1 MATYREIVG
10 KKIKKVS
17 SDPSS
22 GTEGEMWYNSTT
34 GTLRGL
40 GILKAWVSASPQFNA
55 REGSSA
61 SFGTQTA
68 GITSGGNIGGA
79 VTNLTEE
86 YNGTGW
92 TTGGALPTSIF
103 DHAGDGT
110 QTSAFSAGGQPTDPG
125 SATTATCSYNGTSW
139 TSLPA
144 LSTARK
150 KITGLGASSTA
161 ALVFGGQIEP
171 PGASTNASEEY
182 SGSSWT
188 TGGTLN
194 SVRSKSGG
202 AGTQT
207 AGLGFGGYMPSSGP
221 GSPGVLANTETYDGT
236 SWSEV
241 NDMNTARQSL
251 GGFGTQTAALGAGG
265 STPPQSTATET
276 WDGTN
281 WTTSPATLGTATTSM
296 SSAGTTS
303 GGWIAGG
310 YNPPGS
316 VGANTE
322 EYNSSVSAVTAGA
335 WASGPSRVNTL
346 TNAASADGTPS
357 AWLVWGGRGAP
368 GTPPYTSNV
377 SEEFNGSAFSN
388 TPNLNT
394 AARDRWGGGSEPAAW
409 AAGGTQPAYIAAT
422 EEYNG
427 SSWSSVE
434 DMPSAAAG
442 VGSFGPQTAGIWVV
456 GQIPNPPGA
465 YPNAALSY
473 DGTDWTVGPAL
484 NTARINQGGGAVGV
498 TTAGLL
504 ASGED
509 APGSVLLNAEEWGG
523 SSWTSVNSM
532 ITGTGGNTDGAFGT
546 QTAAIYAGGNS
557 TSSPNNGVTIA
568 QSYDGTTW
576 STSPSLGQA
585 RKYASEGGTNTSGL
599 ITSGQATNEASA
611 LSSSEQWTP
620 ETTAINVK
628 TLTQS

>member
-1 MATYREIVG
+1 MATYREIHG
-10 KKIKKVS
+10 KAVKSVS
-17 SDPSS
+17 TDPSATTDA
-22 GTEGEMWYNSTT
+22 GQIWYNTTSSTFKSILNLEAWSCSSPLST
-34 GTLRGL
+34 ARGRNQ
-40 GILKAWVSASPQFNA
+40 GA
-55 REGSSA
+55 
-61 SFGTQTA
+61 GTQTA
-68 GITSGGNIGGA
+68 GLSFGGMNPPTLYA
-79 VTNLTEE
+79 NTEE

-188 TGGTLN
+188 TGGTMN

-241 NDMNTARQSL
+241 NDMNTARQAL